1 MNSSGNYIDVTI
13 SDGKIV
19 FNASTNAAKVTIA
32 QINGGY
38 SIATAN
44 GTYIGGISGSN
55 SIATRSDAILNTIS
69 IEDSSAKIVSNTS
82 ILRFNTIWD
91 GFRYYKSAS
100 QKPVQLYK
108 LTGDS
113 APTTHTITWKNWD
126 GSVLETDADVAEGAT
141 PEYNSN
147 EPTKADSDSN
157 TYTFAGWTPEVSAV
171 TGDTE
176 YTATFTEASYYII
189 GTMTNWQVDSAYK
202 LTKNDAAAVNE
213 YSYSGLDLTTT
224 SEFKIVSAATS
235 DGTYLKWFPE
245 IGNNYGSNGEITA
258 DAKYTV
264 YFRPDY
270 NGNAD
275 WYCNAIYVAIEVP
288 EESQAVIDMI
298 NALPDAANVT
308 TANEQAIAAARKA
321 YDDLSDT
328 NKTFV
333 SADTLAKLEAAEDA
347 LIPELVNRCFIEND
361 TDKIYSGDEITVSG
375 AAEGGKG

>member
-1 MNSSGNYIDVTI
+1 
-13 SDGKIV
+13 
-19 FNASTNAAKVTIA
+19 
-32 QINGGY
+32 
-38 SIATAN
+38 
-44 GTYIGGISGSN
+44 
-55 SIATRSDAILNTIS
+55 
-69 IEDSSAKIVSNTS
+69 
-82 ILRFNTIWD
+82 
-91 GFRYYKSAS
+91 
-100 QKPVQLYK
+100 
-108 LTGDS
+108 
-113 APTTHTITWKNWD
+113 
-126 GSVLETDADVAEGAT
+126 
-141 PEYNSN
+141 
-147 EPTKADSDSN
+147 
-157 TYTFAGWTPEVSAV
+157 
-171 TGDTE
+171 
-176 YTATFTEASYYII
+176 
-189 GTMTNWQVDSAYK
+189 MTNWQVDSAYK

-375 AAEGGKG
+375 AAEGGKGEYTYAFYYKKTSGTNWLEMAPAYTTESASFTPAVMVNYDVKTVVKDARGVTAEKILTFKAKKPLTNDSATSAEEIAIGEKIVVTGAASGGAKGYTYAFYYKKSSKDNWYAMAPAFTTKRASVTPSAGVSYDVKVIVKDADGNTEEKLFTVKVTKPLTNESTISAEEIVLGENVVEPVDTKYNNVV